1 MPIDEASTLSLIQNI
16 YEGLLDF
23 DGLPMLAERLVRLG
37 KGHTGGLIIRSSVEK
52 VALYSKMEFNTDRDS
67 VEAWAKNFA
76 NISPMRPVERIA
88 KSGDVYTA
96 SHIVST
102 ESYKRSIYYNEWA
115 SRRGHFDYIGIV
127 LKKQESTMD
136 YFAIL
141 RPKSSGLVT
150 ESEVEQMKII
160 ANHFRRAYLLSNLLN
175 KYRIEAASLGSVIEN
190 AGFGVV
196 LAAPDGEIV
205 YANNVAEMLIRMRR
219 GLYARQGRIAATD
232 TKTNQKLQ
240 MLICAAS
247 HPIGGGIPSA
257 GSLILPDQD
266 GNSLYSLHVVPVS
279 RQSSSNLIFSERP
292 VAGLF
297 IVERNL
303 GAAERVR
310 SFAQLFGLTPA
321 ETRML
326 AALIFGEGVTYA
338 AEQMKMAESTA
349 RTHIRHILEKTDTHR
364 QAELTRLFFE
374 VTIPSAIGIKRF
386 DRDETLIVPRFA

>member
-1 MPIDEASTLSLIQNI
+1 MVDGEAGTLSLIQNI

-23 DGLPMLAERLVRLG
+23 DGLPVLAERLVRLG
-37 KGHTGGLIIRSSVEK
+37 KGHTGGLCIRSSMEK
-52 VALYSKMEFNTDRDS
+52 VALYSKMEFNTDRES
-67 VEAWAKNFA
+67 AKAWAENFA
-76 NISPMRPVERIA
+76 NISPMLPVERMA
-88 KSGDVYTA
+88 KSGDVITA
-96 SHIVST
+96 SHLVST

-115 SRRGHFDYIGIV
+115 RKRSHFDYIGIV
-127 LKKQESTMD
+127 LKQQKRTMD

-141 RPKSSGLVT
+141 RPHSAGLVT

-160 ANHFRRAYLLSNLLN
+160 ANHFRRAYMLSTLLN
-175 KYRIEAASLGSVIEN
+175 KYRIEAAALGSVIEN

-205 YANNVAEMLIRMRR
+205 YANNVAEMLIRLRR
-219 GLYARQGRIAATD
+219 GLYARQGRIASTD
-232 TKTNQKLQ
+232 AKTNQKLQ
-240 MLICAAS
+240 MLICAVS
-247 HPIGGGIPSA
+247 HPIDGIPSG
-257 GSLILPDQD
+257 GSLILPNQN
-266 GNSLYSLHVVPVS
+266 GESLFSLHVVPVS

-303 GAAERVR
+303 GAAERVK

-321 ETRML
+321 EMRML
-326 AALIFGEGVTYA
+326 AALIFGEGVTCA
-338 AEQMKMAESTA
+338 AERLKMAESTA

-374 VTIPSAIGIKRF
+374 VTIPSTIGMKRF
-386 DRDETLIVPRFA
+386 DRDDTPIIPCFT